1 MSKLWKSSLAV
12 GPWLTEALGLKATNG
27 APTLQLLIVPGNPG
41 LGQFYNVLI
50 QELHA
55 LFQGTA
61 DVMAVS
67 NLGKLVWAIV
77 ACMHCLLRSKQWHH
91 ALVAGLK
98 LTCIACWALTSSQGA
113 S

>member
-1 MSKLWKSSLAV
+1 MSKLWKSTLAV

-41 LGQFYNVLI
+41 LGQFYNVFV

-67 NLGKLVWAIV
+67 NLGKFVMS
-77 ACMHCLLRSKQWHH
+77 CMHGLLCSKQFHH
-91 ALVAGLK
+91 AAVAGP
-98 LTCIACWALTSSQGA
+98 
-113 S
+113 